1 MPAHSAHELR
11 RPVAGMLSN
20 HAPSP
25 PFAIELFLHEQ
36 YTGHRPATSSM
47 HRPDRNPPPMPA
59 NSSANLAAS
68 SPTASDPAPA
78 GLSSFAL
85 KIIAI
90 VGMTMNHAA
99 YIFYP
104 YLPFEARCALF
115 AVGGV
120 TFPVM
125 AFLLVEGYR
134 FTSNIRKYAGRLLL
148 FALISEVPYWLFLSH
163 EGNVLFTLLLG
174 LMALYLYDHL
184 EQRAVFWLAFAALV
198 AVSATCDWG
207 ILGVIM
213 ILMIRALPDR
223 RKRVVYPILLPIAAT
238 GLPRLSLLMSTLDL
252 VQVPFM
258 LYAFMGCIAAI
269 PLLLSYNGRRGRPL
283 KYFFY
288 AYYPAHIL
296 ILGLAKGMV
305 FGDWTLGY

>member
-1 MPAHSAHELR
+1 MSAST
-11 RPVAGMLSN
+11 AS
-20 HAPSP
+20 
-25 PFAIELFLHEQ
+25 
-36 YTGHRPATSSM
+36 T
-47 HRPDRNPPPMPA
+47 
-59 NSSANLAAS
+59 AS
-68 SPTASDPAPA
+68 SQDRD

-85 KIIAI
+85 KLVAI

-104 YLPFEARCALF
+104 HLPFEALCVMF

-134 FTSNIRKYAGRLLL
+134 YTSNIRKYAGRLLL
-148 FALISEVPYWLFLSH
+148 FAAVSEVPYWLFLSH

-174 LMALYLYDHL
+174 LAVLYLYDHL
-184 EQRAVFWLAFAALV
+184 ENRAVFWLAFAGATT
-198 AVSATCDWG
+198 VSAACDWG
-207 ILGVIM
+207 IIGIVM
-213 ILMIRALPDR
+213 ILMIRAIPE
-223 RKRVVYPILLPIAAT
+223 KRQRIVYPILLPLAAT
-238 GLPRLSLLMSTLDL
+238 GLPRLSMLFSTLDL
-252 VQVPFM
+252 VHLPFA
-258 LYAFMGCIAAI
+258 LYAFVGCTAAI
-269 PLLLSYNGRRGRPL
+269 PLLLCYDGSRGRPL

-296 ILGLAKGMV
+296 VLGLAKGLV

>member
-1 MPAHSAHELR
+1 MPVSPTPCHDDQSGPAGA
-11 RPVAGMLSN
+11 RPVERG
-20 HAPSP
+20 
-25 PFAIELFLHEQ
+25 
-36 YTGHRPATSSM
+36 
-47 HRPDRNPPPMPA
+47 
-59 NSSANLAAS
+59 
-68 SPTASDPAPA
+68 

-90 VGMTMNHAA
+90 VGMTLNHAA

-104 YLPFEARCALF
+104 YLPFEAQCIML

-134 FTSNIRKYAGRLLL
+134 HTSNIRKYARRLLV
-148 FALISEVPYWLFLSH
+148 FALVSEVPYWLFLSH

-174 LMALYLYDHL
+174 LAALYLYDRM
-184 EQRAVFWLAFAALV
+184 ERRAAFWLAFAVIVAASAL
-198 AVSATCDWG
+198 CDWG
-207 ILGVIM
+207 VLGVVM
-213 ILMIRALPDR
+213 ILMIRAIPDR
-223 RKRVVYPILLPIAAT
+223 RQRVVYPILVPVASM
-238 GLPRLSLLMSTLDL
+238 GLPRASALMSTLDL
-252 VQVPFM
+252 VHLPFM
-258 LYAFMGCIAAI
+258 LYAVIGCTAAI

-296 ILGLAKGMV
+296 VLGLAKGLL
-305 FGDWTLGY
+305 FGDWSLGF